1 MFSFGRRSV
10 VIVLILF
17 IVIAIGG
24 WAWRQRD
31 SLPFVT
37 KPLQMIASPLE
48 YGASR
53 IMGSL
58 TSSIHILDVSLKNR
72 IEWEALEKENADL
85 KNKSVDYD
93 ELVAENSRL
102 RGLLDFKTTHQQY
115 QLVAGSV
122 ISRDYGTWS
131 NTMIID
137 VGTGE
142 GVAKD
147 MAVVAPTG
155 VVGFISDVYP
165 HSARVQLL
173 TDPRTSIGAI
183 VQRPESRVS
192 SVVRGNGSV
201 PTEPQFVNIAKDADI
216 LEGDTLVTSG
226 FGSIY
231 PKGLFIGT
239 IVSIHQN
246 DNDFVKYAV
255 IRPGVDFSKLEEV
268 FVITKSNDT
277 SAYDKPDVAPKLV
290 PQTNRDKVEGI
301 KGAAAL

>member
-1 MFSFGRRSV
+1 MFSFGKRSV
-10 VIVLILF
+10 VFVLVLF
-17 IVIAIGG
+17 IIIAVVG

-31 SLPFVT
+31 SLPFIT
-37 KPLQMIASPLE
+37 KPLMTIMSPFE
-48 YGASR
+48 YGASS
-53 IMGSL
+53 IMNVLASN
-58 TSSIHILDVSLKNR
+58 IHIVDVSLKNR
-72 IEWEALEKENADL
+72 IEWESLEKENADL
-85 KNKSVDYD
+85 KSRTVDYD
-93 ELVAENSRL
+93 EVVAENDRL
-102 RGLLDFKTTHQQY
+102 RALLDFKSSHNQY
-115 QLVAGSV
+115 QLLAGSV
-122 ISRDYGTWS
+122 ISRDYGTWT

-137 VGTGE
+137 VGSGE
-142 GVAKD
+142 GVEKNMPVITPA
-147 MAVVAPTG
+147 G

-165 HSARVQLL
+165 HSSRVQLM

-192 SVVRGNGSV
+192 SVVRGNGNV

-231 PKGLFIGT
+231 PKGLYIGT

-246 DNDFVKYAV
+246 ENDFVKYAV

-268 FVITKSNDT
+268 FVILKSADT
-277 SAYDKPDVAPKLV
+277 GSYEKPDVTPKLV
-290 PQTNRDKVEGI
+290 LQTNRDKVEGI

>member
-1 MFSFGRRSV
+1 MYSFGKKSIIV
-10 VIVLILF
+10 VLVLF
-17 IVIAIGG
+17 IIIAVVG

-31 SLPFVT
+31 SLPFIT
-37 KPLQMIASPLE
+37 KPLQIVAAPFE

-53 IMGSL
+53 IMDTL
-58 TSSIHILDVSLKNR
+58 SSTFHIVDISLKNR
-72 IEWEALEKENADL
+72 IEWESLEKENAEL
-85 KNKSVDYD
+85 KERSVDYD
-93 ELVAENSRL
+93 EILAENKRY
-102 RGLLDFKTTHQQY
+102 RELLDFKAAHRQFN
-115 QLVAGSV
+115 VRAGSV

-131 NTMIID
+131 NTMVID
-137 VGTGE
+137 IGSEDGIE
-142 GVAKD
+142 EN
-147 MAVVAPTG
+147 MAVVTPAG

-165 HSARVQLL
+165 HSSRVQLL

-192 SVVRGNGSV
+192 SVVRGNGNV

-231 PKGLFIGT
+231 PKGLYIGT
-239 IVSIHQN
+239 IVSIHQD

-268 FVITKSNDT
+268 FVITHSTDN
-277 SAYDKPDVAPKLV
+277 SSYEKPNVSPKLV
-290 PQTNRDKVEGI
+290 PQTQRDKVEGV
-301 KGAAAL
+301 KGAATL

>member
-1 MFSFGRRSV
+1 MYSFGKKSIIV
-10 VIVLILF
+10 VLVLF
-17 IVIAIGG
+17 IIIAVVG

-31 SLPFVT
+31 SLPFIT
-37 KPLQMIASPLE
+37 KPLQIVAAPFE

-53 IMGSL
+53 IMDTL
-58 TSSIHILDVSLKNR
+58 SSTFHIVDISLKNR
-72 IEWEALEKENADL
+72 IEWESLEKENAEL
-85 KNKSVDYD
+85 KERSVDYD
-93 ELVAENSRL
+93 EILAENKRY
-102 RGLLDFKTTHQQY
+102 RELLDFKAAHRQFN
-115 QLVAGSV
+115 VRAGSV

-131 NTMIID
+131 NTMVID
-137 VGTGE
+137 IGSEDGIE
-142 GVAKD
+142 EN
-147 MAVVAPTG
+147 MAVVTPAG

-165 HSARVQLL
+165 HSSRVPLL

-192 SVVRGNGSV
+192 SVVRGNGNV

-231 PKGLFIGT
+231 PKGLYIGT
-239 IVSIHQN
+239 IVSIHQD

-268 FVITKSNDT
+268 FVITHSTDN
-277 SAYDKPDVAPKLV
+277 SSYEKPDVSPKLV
-290 PQTNRDKVEGI
+290 PQTQRDKVEGV

>member
-1 MFSFGRRSV
+1 MFSFGKRSV

-17 IVIAIGG
+17 FVIAIGG

-37 KPLQMIASPLE
+37 KPLQIVAAPFE

-53 IMGSL
+53 IMSFL
-58 TSSIHILDVSLKNR
+58 TSNIHVLDVSMKNR

-85 KNKSVDYD
+85 KSRSVDYD

-102 RGLLDFKTTHQQY
+102 RGLLDYKTSHPQY
-115 QLVAGSV
+115 QLVTGAV

-137 VGTGE
+137 IGTSDGI
-142 GVAKD
+142 AKD
-147 MAVVAPTG
+147 MAVIAPTG

-246 DNDFVKYAV
+246 GNDFVKYAT
-255 IRPGVDFSKLEEV
+255 IRPSVDFSKLEEV
-268 FVITKSNDT
+268 FVIIKSSDT
-277 SAYDKPDVAPKLV
+277 SSYAKPDVAPKLV

>member
-1 MFSFGRRSV
+1 MFSLGKKSV

-17 IVIAIGG
+17 VLIAVVG
-24 WAWRQRD
+24 WAWRQRE
-31 SLPFVT
+31 SLPFVA
-37 KPLQMIASPLE
+37 KPLQMAAAPFE

-53 IMGSL
+53 IMNSL
-58 TSSIHILDVSLKNR
+58 ASAFHIVDISLKNR
-72 IEWEALEKENADL
+72 IEWEALERENAEL
-85 KNKSVDYD
+85 KSRTVDYD
-93 ELVAENSRL
+93 ELVAENDRL
-102 RGLLDFKTTHQQY
+102 RQLLDFRASHGQY
-115 QLVAGSV
+115 QMVAAVV

-137 VGTGE
+137 AGTNE

-147 MAVVAPTG
+147 MPVITPSG
-155 VVGFISDVYP
+155 VVGFISEAYP

-192 SVVRGNGSV
+192 SVVRGNGNV
-201 PTEPQFVNIAKDADI
+201 PSEPQFVNIAKDADI

-231 PKGLFIGT
+231 PKGLYVGT

-255 IRPGVDFSKLEEV
+255 IRPSVDFSKLEEV
-268 FVITKSNDT
+268 FVILKSSDT
-277 SAYDKPDVAPKLV
+277 GSYDKPGVAPKLV

>member
-1 MFSFGRRSV
+1 MFSFGKRS
-10 VIVLILF
+10 IIFVLILF
-17 IVIAIGG
+17 IIIAVVG

-31 SLPFVT
+31 SLPFIT
-37 KPLQMIASPLE
+37 KPLQTIASPFE
-48 YGASR
+48 YGASN
-53 IMGSL
+53 IVSSL
-58 TSSIHILDVSLKNR
+58 ASGIHIVDVSLKNR
-72 IEWEALEKENADL
+72 IEWEALEKENATL
-85 KNKSVDYD
+85 KSKSVDYD
-93 ELVAENSRL
+93 ELVAENDRL
-102 RGLLDFKTTHQQY
+102 RKLLDFRSSHPQY
-115 QLVAGSV
+115 KVLAGSV

-131 NTMIID
+131 NTMMID
-137 VGTGE
+137 VGSGE
-142 GVAKD
+142 GIEKD
-147 MAVVAPTG
+147 MPVITPNG

-192 SVVRGNGSV
+192 SVVRGNGNV

-231 PKGLFIGT
+231 PKGLPLGT

-255 IRPGVDFSKLEEV
+255 IRPSVDFSKLEEV
-268 FVITKSNDT
+268 LVILKSSDT
-277 SAYDKPDVAPKLV
+277 GSYDKPDVAPKLV

>member
-1 MFSFGRRSV
+1 MFSLGKKSV

-17 IVIAIGG
+17 VLIAVVG
-24 WAWRQRD
+24 WAWRQRE
-31 SLPFVT
+31 SLPFVA
-37 KPLQMIASPLE
+37 KPLQMAAAPFE

-53 IMGSL
+53 IMNSL
-58 TSSIHILDVSLKNR
+58 ASAFHIVDISLKNR
-72 IEWEALEKENADL
+72 IEWEALERENTEL
-85 KNKSVDYD
+85 KSRTVDYD
-93 ELVAENSRL
+93 ELVAENDRL
-102 RGLLDFKTTHQQY
+102 RQLLDFRASHGQY
-115 QLVAGSV
+115 QLAAAVV

-137 VGTGE
+137 AGTNE

-147 MAVVAPTG
+147 MPVITPSG
-155 VVGFISDVYP
+155 VVGFISEAYP

-192 SVVRGNGSV
+192 SVVRGNGNV
-201 PTEPQFVNIAKDADI
+201 PSEPQFVNIAKDADI

-231 PKGLFIGT
+231 PKGLYVGT

-255 IRPGVDFSKLEEV
+255 IRPSVDFSKLEEV
-268 FVITKSNDT
+268 FVILKSSDT
-277 SAYDKPDVAPKLV
+277 GSYDKPGVAPKLV

>member
-17 IVIAIGG
+17 IVIAVVG

-37 KPLQMIASPLE
+37 KPLQTIASPFE

-53 IMGSL
+53 IMAFL
-58 TSSIHILDVSLKNR
+58 TSNIHIVDVSLKNR

-93 ELVAENSRL
+93 ELVAENTRL
-102 RGLLDFKTTHQQY
+102 RGLLDFKNTHQQY
-115 QLVAGSV
+115 NLVAGSV

-137 VGTGE
+137 IGTGE

-147 MAVVAPTG
+147 MAVVAPAG

-231 PKGLFIGT
+231 PKGLFVGT

-277 SAYDKPDVAPKLV
+277 SSFDKPDVAPKLV

>member
-1 MFSFGRRSV
+1 MFSFGKRSIV
-10 VIVLILF
+10 FVLILF
-17 IVIAIGG
+17 IIIAVVG

-31 SLPFVT
+31 SLPFIT
-37 KPLQMIASPLE
+37 KPLQVIASPFE
-48 YGASR
+48 YGASN
-53 IMGSL
+53 IVGSL
-58 TSSIHILDVSLKNR
+58 ASGIHIIDVSLKNR
-72 IEWEALEKENADL
+72 IENATL
-85 KNKSVDYD
+85 QSKSVDYD
-93 ELVAENSRL
+93 ELVAENERL
-102 RGLLDFKTTHQQY
+102 RKLLDFRTSHPQYKT
-115 QLVAGSV
+115 LAGSV

-137 VGTGE
+137 VGSGE

-147 MAVVAPTG
+147 MPVITPNG

-192 SVVRGNGSV
+192 SVVRGNGNV

-226 FGSIY
+226 FGAIY
-231 PKGLFIGT
+231 PKGLPLGT

-255 IRPGVDFSKLEEV
+255 IRPSVDFSKLEEV
-268 FVITKSNDT
+268 LVILKSSDT
-277 SAYDKPDVAPKLV
+277 GSYEKPDVAPKLV

>member
-1 MFSFGRRSV
+1 MYSFGKKSILV
-10 VIVLILF
+10 VLVLF
-17 IVIAIGG
+17 IIIAVVG

-31 SLPFVT
+31 SLPFIT
-37 KPLQMIASPLE
+37 KPLQIVAAPFE

-53 IMGSL
+53 IMDTL
-58 TSSIHILDVSLKNR
+58 SSTFHIVDISLKNR
-72 IEWEALEKENADL
+72 IEWESLEKENAEL
-85 KNKSVDYD
+85 KERSVDYD
-93 ELVAENSRL
+93 EILAENKRY
-102 RGLLDFKTTHQQY
+102 RELLDFKAAHRQFN
-115 QLVAGSV
+115 VRAGSV

-131 NTMIID
+131 NTMVID
-137 VGTGE
+137 IGSEDGIE
-142 GVAKD
+142 EN
-147 MAVVAPTG
+147 MAVVTPAG

-165 HSARVQLL
+165 HSSRVQLL

-192 SVVRGNGSV
+192 SVVRGNGNV

-231 PKGLFIGT
+231 PKGLYIGT
-239 IVSIHQN
+239 IVSIHQD

-268 FVITKSNDT
+268 FVITHSTDN
-277 SAYDKPDVAPKLV
+277 SSYEKPDVSPKLV
-290 PQTNRDKVEGI
+290 PQTQRDKVEGV

>member
-1 MFSFGRRSV
+1 MFSFGKRRV
-10 VIVLILF
+10 VFVLILF
-17 IVIAIGG
+17 IVIALVG

-31 SLPFVT
+31 SLPFIT
-37 KPLQMIASPLE
+37 KPLMTIMSPFE

-53 IMGSL
+53 VMDSL
-58 TSSIHILDVSLKNR
+58 TSSIHIVDISLKNR
-72 IEWEALEKENADL
+72 IEWESLEKD
-85 KNKSVDYD
+85 
-93 ELVAENSRL
+93 RL
-102 RGLLDFKTTHQQY
+102 RALLNFKSSHNQY
-115 QLVAGSV
+115 QLLAGSV
-122 ISRDYGTWS
+122 ISRDYGTWT

-137 VGTGE
+137 VGSGE
-142 GVAKD
+142 GVEKN
-147 MAVVAPTG
+147 MPVITPSG

-192 SVVRGNGSV
+192 SVVRGNGNV

-231 PKGLFIGT
+231 PKGLPIGT

-246 DNDFVKYAV
+246 ENDFVKYAV
-255 IRPGVDFSKLEEV
+255 IRPSVDFSKLEEV
-268 FVITKSNDT
+268 FVILKSADT
-277 SAYDKPDVAPKLV
+277 GSYEKPEVTPKLV

>member
-1 MFSFGRRSV
+1 MFSFGKRSIV
-10 VIVLILF
+10 FVLILF
-17 IVIAIGG
+17 IIIAVVG

-31 SLPFVT
+31 SLPFIT
-37 KPLQMIASPLE
+37 KPLQTIASPFE
-48 YGASR
+48 YGASN
-53 IMGSL
+53 IVGSL
-58 TSSIHILDVSLKNR
+58 ASGIH
-72 IEWEALEKENADL
+72 
-85 KNKSVDYD
+85 
-93 ELVAENSRL
+93 
-102 RGLLDFKTTHQQY
+102 
-115 QLVAGSV
+115 
-122 ISRDYGTWS
+122 
-131 NTMIID
+131 IID
-137 VGTGE
+137 VGSGE
-142 GVAKD
+142 GVEKD
-147 MAVVAPTG
+147 MPVITPNG

-192 SVVRGNGSV
+192 SVVRGNGNV

-231 PKGLFIGT
+231 PKGLPLGT

-255 IRPGVDFSKLEEV
+255 IRPSVDFSKLEEV
-268 FVITKSNDT
+268 LVILKSSDT
-277 SAYDKPDVAPKLV
+277 GSYAKPDVAPKLV

>member
-1 MFSFGRRSV
+1 MFSFGKRSIV
-10 VIVLILF
+10 FVLILF
-17 IVIAIGG
+17 IIIAVVG

-31 SLPFVT
+31 SLPFIT
-37 KPLQMIASPLE
+37 KPLQVIASPFE
-48 YGASR
+48 YGASN
-53 IMGSL
+53 IVGSL
-58 TSSIHILDVSLKNR
+58 ASGIHIIDVSLKNR
-72 IEWEALEKENADL
+72 IEWEALEKENATL
-85 KNKSVDYD
+85 QSKSVDYD
-93 ELVAENSRL
+93 ELVAENERL
-102 RGLLDFKTTHQQY
+102 RKLLDFRTSHPQYKT
-115 QLVAGSV
+115 LAGSV

-137 VGTGE
+137 VGSGE

-147 MAVVAPTG
+147 MPVITPNG

-192 SVVRGNGSV
+192 SVVRGNGNV

-226 FGSIY
+226 FGAIY
-231 PKGLFIGT
+231 PKGLPLGT

-255 IRPGVDFSKLEEV
+255 IRPSVDFSKLEEV
-268 FVITKSNDT
+268 LVILKSSDT
-277 SAYDKPDVAPKLV
+277 GSYEKPDVAPKLV

>member
-1 MFSFGRRSV
+1 MFSFGKRSV

-17 IVIAIGG
+17 IVIAVVG

-37 KPLQMIASPLE
+37 KPLQMIAAPFE

-58 TSSIHILDVSLKNR
+58 SSGIHIVDISLKNR
-72 IEWEALEKENADL
+72 IEWEALEKENAEL
-85 KNKSVDYD
+85 KKRSVDYD
-93 ELVAENSRL
+93 ELTAENSRL
-102 RGLLDFKTTHQQY
+102 RGLLDFRQSHLQY
-115 QLVAGSV
+115 KLLPGSV

-131 NTMIID
+131 NTLIID
-137 VGTGE
+137 VGSNE

-147 MAVVAPTG
+147 MPVINPNG

-173 TDPRTSIGAI
+173 TDPRTSVGAI

-192 SVVRGNGSV
+192 SVVRGNGNI

-231 PKGLFIGT
+231 PKGLYIGT
-239 IVSIHQN
+239 IISIHQN

-255 IRPGVDFSKLEEV
+255 IRPSVDFSKIEEV
-268 FVITKSNDT
+268 FVILKSADT
-277 SAYDKPDVAPKLV
+277 GSYDKPGVAPKLV

>member
-1 MFSFGRRSV
+1 MYSFGKKSIIV
-10 VIVLILF
+10 VLVLF
-17 IVIAIGG
+17 IIIAVVG

-31 SLPFVT
+31 SLPFIT
-37 KPLQMIASPLE
+37 KPLQIVAAPFE

-53 IMGSL
+53 IMDTL
-58 TSSIHILDVSLKNR
+58 SSTFHIVDISLKNR
-72 IEWEALEKENADL
+72 IEWESLEKENAEL
-85 KNKSVDYD
+85 KERSVDYD
-93 ELVAENSRL
+93 EILAENKRY
-102 RGLLDFKTTHQQY
+102 RELLDFKAAHRQFS
-115 QLVAGSV
+115 VRAGSV

-131 NTMIID
+131 NTMVID
-137 VGTGE
+137 IGSEDGIE
-142 GVAKD
+142 EN
-147 MAVVAPTG
+147 MAVVTPAG

-165 HSARVQLL
+165 HSSRVQLL

-192 SVVRGNGSV
+192 SVVRGNGNV

-231 PKGLFIGT
+231 PKGLYIGT
-239 IVSIHQN
+239 IVSIHQD

-268 FVITKSNDT
+268 FVITHSTDN
-277 SAYDKPDVAPKLV
+277 SSYEKPDVSPKLV
-290 PQTNRDKVEGI
+290 PQTQRDKVEGV

>member
-17 IVIAIGG
+17 IVIAVVG

-37 KPLQMIASPLE
+37 KPLQTIASPFE

-53 IMGSL
+53 IMAFL
-58 TSSIHILDVSLKNR
+58 TSNIHIVDVSLKNR

-93 ELVAENSRL
+93 ELVAENTRL
-102 RGLLDFKTTHQQY
+102 RGLLDFKNTHHQY
-115 QLVAGSV
+115 NLVAGSV

-137 VGTGE
+137 IGTGE

-147 MAVVAPTG
+147 MAVVAPGG

-231 PKGLFIGT
+231 PKGLFVGT

-277 SAYDKPDVAPKLV
+277 SSFDKPDVAPKLV